1 MSTTT
6 LDKFAAKSNDIR
18 QTLQG
23 YTLAPLDI
31 ESIEKNGNNF
41 SYNNN
46 RLAGTSLK
54 SLLGVLGVKDQL
66 VNEIKDDSAQWAPLH
81 NALTNIK
88 KNKRVTAIVNNH
100 NNEIVNIFDRPIKEE
115 RQIDLSNGLRYTEAF
130 LTDNENN
137 LELQNFDFDP
147 VNISI
152 AINFKNPESDIDV
165 FGDGKDMWKGGFGMN
180 FSLNKSQFYPY
191 LLRLVCSN
199 GMTAVH
205 RMAQRFIDSA
215 DFSQKT
221 FDTQVRKFMTGDALR
236 QEVSSNANRL
246 RGNNASLRE
255 FNAARGLTM
264 KYDKELAVTAFS
276 DHEIRARYKEAG
288 IDLNKSKGT
297 RWQSTANSNVNAYD
311 LFNKITNVATHSVS
325 DKDVA
330 FRMELNRL
338 ASELFFKGPDFASVA
353 PDPFR
358 EVAPANLV
366 A

>member
-6 LDKFAAKSNDIR
+6 LDKFVAKSNEIR

-31 ESIEKNGNNF
+31 ETIEKSGNTF
-41 SYNNN
+41 SYNGN
-46 RLAGTSLK
+46 RLTGTSLK

-66 VNEIKDDSAQWAPLH
+66 VNEIKDDSSQWAPLH

-88 KNKRVTAIVNNH
+88 QNKRVTAIVNNH
-100 NNEIVNIFDRPIKEE
+100 NQEIVNLFDRPIKEE
-115 RQIDLSNGLRYTEAF
+115 RQIDLSAGLRYTEAF
-130 LTDNENN
+130 LKDNEND
-137 LELQNFDFDP
+137 LELRDFNFDP
-147 VNISI
+147 TNISI
-152 AINFKNPESDIDV
+152 GINFKNPGSDIDV
-165 FGDGKDMWKGGFGMN
+165 FGDGRDMWKGGFGMN

-221 FDTQVRKFMTGDALR
+221 FDTQVRKFLTGDALR
-236 QEVSSNANRL
+236 QEVSANAERL

-255 FNAARGLTM
+255 FNAARGLVM
-264 KYDKELAVTAFS
+264 KFDKELAVTAFS
-276 DHEIRARYKEAG
+276 DHEIRNRYKAVG

-311 LFNKITNVATHSVS
+311 LFNRITNVATHSVT
-325 DKDVA
+325 DENVA

-358 EVAPANLV
+358 EVAPANLD

>member
-6 LDKFAAKSNDIR
+6 LDKFVAKSNDIR

-46 RLAGTSLK
+46 RLANNSLK

-66 VNEIKDDSAQWAPLH
+66 VNEIKDDSSQWAPLH

-100 NNEIVNIFDRPIKEE
+100 NNEIVNLFDRPIKEE
-115 RQIDLSNGLRYTEAF
+115 RQIDLSAGLRYTEAF
-130 LTDNENN
+130 LRDNENN
-137 LELQNFDFDP
+137 LELRDFNFDP
-147 VNISI
+147 MNISI
-152 AINFKNPESDIDV
+152 GINFKNPDSDIDV
-165 FGDGKDMWKGGFGMN
+165 FGDGRDMWKGGFGMN
-180 FSLNKSQFYPY
+180 FSMNKSQFYPY

-199 GMTAVH
+199 GMPAVH

-215 DFSQKT
+215 DFSQRT
-221 FDTQVRKFMTGDALR
+221 FDTQVRKFMTGDVLR
-236 QEVSSNANRL
+236 EEVSANANRL
-246 RGNNASLRE
+246 RDNNASIRE
-255 FNAARGLTM
+255 YYNARKLVM
-264 KYDKELAVTAFS
+264 DLDKELAVEMFN
-276 DHEIRARYKEAG
+276 DNEIKGRYKTIG
-288 IDLNKSKGT
+288 IDVAKKGT

-311 LFNKITNVATHSVS
+311 LFNNLTNVATHHVT
-325 DKDVA
+325 DENIA

-338 ASELFFKGPDFASVA
+338 ASDLFFKGPDFAAVA

-358 EVAPANLV
+358 DVAPANLE

>member
-6 LDKFAAKSNDIR
+6 LDKFVTKSNEIR

-31 ESIEKNGNNF
+31 DTIEKSGNSF
-41 SYNNN
+41 SYNGN
-46 RLAGTSLK
+46 RLTGTSLK

-88 KNKRVTAIVNNH
+88 QNKRVTAVVNNH
-100 NNEIVNIFDRPIKEE
+100 NQEIVNLFDTPIKEE

-130 LTDNENN
+130 LRDTEND
-137 LELQNFDFDP
+137 LELRDFAFDP
-147 VNISI
+147 QNISI
-152 AINFKNPESDIDV
+152 AINFKNPDADIDV

-180 FSLNKSQFYPY
+180 FSMNKSQFYPY

-221 FDTQVRKFMTGDALR
+221 FDTQVRKFLTGDALR
-236 QEVSSNANRL
+236 QEITANAGRL
-246 RGNNASLRE
+246 RDNNASLRE
-255 FNAARGLTM
+255 FNAARSLVM

-276 DHEIRARYKEAG
+276 DHEIRNRYKSVG

-297 RWQSTANSNVNAYD
+297 RWMSTANSNVNAYD
-311 LFNKITNVATHSVS
+311 LFNRVTNVATHSVN
-325 DKDVA
+325 DQNIA

-338 ASELFFKGPDFASVA
+338 ASEMFFKGPDFSAVA

-358 EVAPANLV
+358 EVAPANLE

>member
-6 LDKFAAKSNDIR
+6 LDKFVAKSNDIR

-31 ESIEKNGNNF
+31 DNIEKSGNTF
-41 SYNNN
+41 SYNGN
-46 RLAGTSLK
+46 RLAGPSLK

-66 VNEIKDDSAQWAPLH
+66 VNEIKDDSSQWSPLH

-88 KNKRVTAIVNNH
+88 QNKRVTAVVNNH
-100 NNEIVNIFDRPIKEE
+100 NQEIVNLFDTPIKEE

-130 LTDNENN
+130 LKDTENN
-137 LELQNFDFDP
+137 LELRDFNFDP

-152 AINFKNPESDIDV
+152 GINFKNPDSDIDV

-180 FSLNKSQFYPY
+180 FSMNKSQFYPY

-221 FDTQVRKFMTGDALR
+221 FDTQVRKFLTGDALR
-236 QEVSSNANRL
+236 QEISVSATRL
-246 RGNNASLRE
+246 RDNNASLRE
-255 FNAARGLTM
+255 FNAARSLVM
-264 KYDKELAVTAFS
+264 KYDKELAVSAFS
-276 DHEIRARYKEAG
+276 DHEIRNRYKSVG

-297 RWQSTANSNVNAYD
+297 RWMSTANSNVNAYD
-311 LFNKITNVATHSVS
+311 LFNRITNVATHSVT
-325 DKDVA
+325 DENIA

-338 ASELFFKGPDFASVA
+338 ASEMFFKGPDFSAIA

-358 EVAPANLV
+358 EVASANLE

>member
-6 LDKFAAKSNDIR
+6 LDKFVAKSNEIR

-31 ESIEKNGNNF
+31 ESIEKSGNTF
-41 SYNNN
+41 SYNSN
-46 RLAGTSLK
+46 RLTSTSLK

-88 KNKRVTAIVNNH
+88 KNKRVTAVVNNH
-100 NNEIVNIFDRPIKEE
+100 NNEIVNLFDRPIKEE
-115 RQIDLSNGLRYTEAF
+115 RQIDLSAGLRYTEAF
-130 LTDNENN
+130 LKDNENN
-137 LELQNFDFDP
+137 LELRDFNFDP
-147 VNISI
+147 TNISI
-152 AINFKNPESDIDV
+152 GINFKNPDSDIDI
-165 FGDGKDMWKGGFGMN
+165 FKDGRDMWKGGFGMN
-180 FSLNKSQFYPY
+180 FSLNKSQFFPY

-205 RMAQRFIDSA
+205 RMAQRFVDSS

-221 FDTQVRKFMTGDALR
+221 FDTQVHKFLTCDALR
-236 QEVSSNANRL
+236 QEVSANANRL
-246 RGNNASLRE
+246 RDNNASLRE
-255 FNAARGLTM
+255 FNAARSLVM
-264 KYDKELAVTAFS
+264 KYDKELAVTAFN
-276 DHEIRARYKEAG
+276 DHEIRNRYKSIG
-288 IDLNKSKGT
+288 IDVNKSKGT
-297 RWQSTANSNVNAYD
+297 RWMSTANSNVNAYD
-311 LFNKITNVATHSVS
+311 LFNRVTNVATHSVT
-325 DKDVA
+325 DENIA

-338 ASELFFKGPDFASVA
+338 ASEMFFKGPDFSAVA

-358 EVAPANLV
+358 DVAPANLE